1 MAQLTSNT
9 TAFIESQ
16 QYSQF
21 ILDNL
26 HDYLLPE
33 GMYRDVTDFGSGT
46 TLNIKTVGTV
56 TLQDAAEDTPLNFT
70 NIDTGTITLAITDY
84 IGDAWKVSDDLRED
98 GSQVDTLMAMRA
110 MESTRSLGENHET
123 RFLAVADAAQDKTGG
138 ASGLNLVNARPHR
151 WIAGG
156 DGVTTRTVALAD
168 FVNMKLAFDKAN
180 APAGGRIAIVDPI
193 VEATL
198 NTLISATTVVN
209 NTPQFQGVL
218 NEGFARDH
226 RFVRNIMGWDIYT
239 SNFLPSLAATETIN
253 GAAYALAGGAGGDAV
268 TAAVG
273 DKANLFMCVADDSCK
288 PVMHA
293 WRRAPQTEGWRAEEE
308 RADKYQVTSRFGFG
322 VQRLDTLGVIL
333 TDSAT
338 Y

>member
-1 MAQLTSNT
+1 MAHNTANT

-70 NIDTGTITLAITDY
+70 NIDTGNITLSITDY
-84 IGDAWKVSDDLRED
+84 IGDAWKVTDDLRED

-110 MESTRSLGENHET
+110 MESTRALGENHEG
-123 RFLAVADAAQDKTGG
+123 RFLAVANGGQTAAN
-138 ASGLNLVNARPHR
+138 LNLVNNRPHR
-151 WIAGG
+151 FVAGG
-156 DGVTTRTVALAD
+156 AGAATRNVVLGD
-168 FVNMKLAFDKAN
+168 FVAMKLAFDKAN
-180 APAGGRIAIVDPI
+180 APASGRIAIVDPI

-198 NTLISATTVVN
+198 NTLISSTSVVN

-239 SNFLPSLAATETIN
+239 SNFLPSLTATEAIN
-253 GAAYALAGGAGGDAV
+253 GAAYDLAND
-268 TAAVG
+268 TAEVG
-273 DKANLFMCVADDSCK
+273 DKANIFMCVADDSCK

-293 WRRAPQTEGWRAEEE
+293 WRRAPQTEGWRDQEE

-322 VQRLDTLGVIL
+322 VQRADTLGVLL
-333 TDSAT
+333 TDEAT

>member
-9 TAFIESQ
+9 TAFIEAQ

-33 GMYRDVTDFGSGT
+33 GMWRDVTDFGSVT

-56 TLQDAAEDTPLNFT
+56 TLQDAAEDVPLNFT

-110 MESTRSLGENHET
+110 MESTRALGENHES
-123 RFLAVADAAQDKTGG
+123 RFLAVANAAQT
-138 ASGLNLVNARPHR
+138 AAGLNLVNTRPHR

-156 DGVTTRTVALAD
+156 PGVTTRTVVLAD
-168 FVNMKLAFDKAN
+168 FVAMKLSFDKAN

-193 VEATL
+193 VEASL
-198 NTLISATTVVN
+198 NKLISATTVVD
-209 NTPQFQGVL
+209 NTPQFVGVL

-226 RFVRNIMGWDIYT
+226 KFVRNIMGWDVYT
-239 SNFLPSLAATETIN
+239 SNFLPSLTATEVID
-253 GAAYALAGGAGGDAV
+253 ASSYSLAGTGGSL

-273 DKANLFMCVADDSCK
+273 DKANVFMCVADDSCK
-288 PVMHA
+288 PIMHA
-293 WRRAPQTEGWRAEEE
+293 WRRAPMTEGWRAEEE
-308 RADKYQVTSRFGFG
+308 RGDKYQVTSRFGLG
-322 VQRLDTLGVIL
+322 AQRVDTLGVLL
-333 TDSAT
+333 TSSSA

>member
-1 MAQLTSNT
+1 MAHNTANT

-70 NIDTGTITLAITDY
+70 NIDTGNITLSITDY
-84 IGDAWKVSDDLRED
+84 IGDAWKVTDDLRED

-110 MESTRSLGENHET
+110 MESTRALGENHEG
-123 RFLAVADAAQDKTGG
+123 RFLAVANGG
-138 ASGLNLVNARPHR
+138 QTASDLNLVNGRPHR
-151 WIAGG
+151 WVSGG
-156 DGVTTRTVALAD
+156 SGAATRNVVLAD
-168 FVNMKLAFDKAN
+168 FVSMKLAFDKAN
-180 APAGGRIAIVDPI
+180 APASGRIAIVDPI

-198 NTLISATTVVN
+198 NSLISQTSVVN

-239 SNFLPSLAATETIN
+239 SNFLPSLTATEAIN
-253 GAAYALAGGAGGDAV
+253 GAAYDLAND
-268 TAAVG
+268 TAEVG
-273 DKANLFMCVADDSCK
+273 DKANIFMCVADDSCK

-293 WRRAPQTEGWRAEEE
+293 WRRAPQTEGWRDQEE

-322 VQRLDTLGVIL
+322 VQRADTLGVLL
-333 TDSAT
+333 TDEAT

>member
-1 MAQLTSNT
+1 MAHNTANT

-70 NIDTGTITLAITDY
+70 NIDTGNITLSITDY
-84 IGDAWKVSDDLRED
+84 IGDAWKVTDDLRED

-110 MESTRSLGENHET
+110 MESTRALGENHEG
-123 RFLAVADAAQDKTGG
+123 RFLSVANGGQTAAN
-138 ASGLNLVNARPHR
+138 LNLVNGRPHR
-151 WIAGG
+151 FVAGG
-156 DGVTTRTVALAD
+156 AGATSRNVVLAD
-168 FVNMKLAFDKAN
+168 FVSMKLAFDKAN
-180 APAGGRIAIVDPI
+180 APASGRIAIVDPI

-198 NTLISATTVVN
+198 NTLISSTAVVN

-239 SNFLPSLAATETIN
+239 SNFLPSLTATEAID
-253 GAAYALAGGAGGDAV
+253 GSAYDLAND
-268 TAAVG
+268 TAEVG
-273 DKANLFMCVADDSCK
+273 DKANIFMCVADDSCK

-293 WRRAPQTEGWRAEEE
+293 WRRAPQTEGWRDQEE

-322 VQRLDTLGVIL
+322 VQRADTLGVLL
-333 TDSAT
+333 TDEAT

>member
-1 MAQLTSNT
+1 MAHNTANT

-70 NIDTGTITLAITDY
+70 NIDTGNITLSITDY
-84 IGDAWKVSDDLRED
+84 IGDAWKVTDDLRED

-110 MESTRSLGENHET
+110 MESTRALGENHEG
-123 RFLAVADAAQDKTGG
+123 RFLAVANGGQTAAN
-138 ASGLNLVNARPHR
+138 LNLVNGRPHR
-151 WIAGG
+151 FVAGG
-156 DGVTTRTVALAD
+156 KDATSRNVVLGD
-168 FVNMKLAFDKAN
+168 FVAMKLAFDKAN
-180 APAGGRIAIVDPI
+180 APASGRIAIVDPI

-198 NTLISATTVVN
+198 NTLISQTSVVN

-239 SNFLPSLAATETIN
+239 SNFLPSLTATEAIN
-253 GAAYALAGGAGGDAV
+253 GAAYDLAND
-268 TAAVG
+268 TAEVG
-273 DKANLFMCVADDSCK
+273 DKVNVFMCVADDSCK

-293 WRRAPQTEGWRAEEE
+293 WRRAPQTEGWRDQEE

-322 VQRLDTLGVIL
+322 VQRADTLGVLL
-333 TDSAT
+333 TDEAT

>member
-1 MAQLTSNT
+1 MAHNTANT

-70 NIDTGTITLAITDY
+70 NIDTGNITLAITDY
-84 IGDAWKVSDDLRED
+84 IGDAWKVTDDLRED

-110 MESTRSLGENHET
+110 MESTRALGENHEG
-123 RFLAVADAAQDKTGG
+123 RFLSVANGGQTAAN
-138 ASGLNLVNARPHR
+138 LNLVNGRPHR
-151 WIAGG
+151 FIAGG
-156 DGVTTRTVALAD
+156 AGAATRNVVLAD
-168 FVNMKLAFDKAN
+168 FVSMKLAFDKAN
-180 APAGGRIAIVDPI
+180 APASGRIAIVDPI

-239 SNFLPSLAATETIN
+239 SNFLPSLTATEAIN
-253 GAAYALAGGAGGDAV
+253 GAAYDLAND
-268 TAAVG
+268 TAEVG
-273 DKANLFMCVADDSCK
+273 DKANIFMCVADDSCK

-293 WRRAPQTEGWRAEEE
+293 WRRAPQTEGWRDQEE

-322 VQRLDTLGVIL
+322 VQRADTLGVLL
-333 TDSAT
+333 TDEAT

>member
-1 MAQLTSNT
+1 MAHNTANT

-70 NIDTGTITLAITDY
+70 NIDTGNITLSITDY
-84 IGDAWKVSDDLRED
+84 IGDAWKVTDDLRED

-110 MESTRSLGENHET
+110 MESTRALGENHEG
-123 RFLAVADAAQDKTGG
+123 RFLAVANGGQTAAN
-138 ASGLNLVNARPHR
+138 LNLVNGRPHR
-151 WIAGG
+151 FVAGG
-156 DGVTTRTVALAD
+156 SGAATRNVVLAD
-168 FVNMKLAFDKAN
+168 FVSMKLAFDKAN
-180 APAGGRIAIVDPI
+180 APASGRIAIVDPI

-198 NTLISATTVVN
+198 NSLISQTSVVN

-239 SNFLPSLAATETIN
+239 SNFLPSLTATEVIDGST
-253 GAAYALAGGAGGDAV
+253 YDLAND
-268 TAAVG
+268 TAEIG
-273 DKANLFMCVADDSCK
+273 DKANVFMCVADDSCK

-293 WRRAPQTEGWRAEEE
+293 WRRAPQTEGWRDNEE

-322 VQRLDTLGVIL
+322 VQRADTLGVIL
-333 TDSAT
+333 TDDST